1 MSRATNSTSVQVERV
16 VLIKRLKE
24 RVKEMP
30 KQAKE
35 YEVAKKAY
43 EQAVTDWLLNLVK
56 DPANIKEVHR
66 SSNYRNDEFANVYF
80 TAKALKTKPKYEGPE
95 EPRIQGY
102 FLDTATREMT
112 NTITILELSNSEYV
126 GVSILNKVSQY
137 L

>member
-1 MSRATNSTSVQVERV
+1 MARATNSVQVERV

-30 KQAKE
+30 KEVKE
-35 YEVAKKAY
+35 YETAHKAH
-43 EQAVTDWLLNLVK
+43 EQAVSDWLVNLVK

-66 SSNYRNDEFANVYF
+66 NSRYDGLYASVHF
-80 TAKALKTKPKYEGPE
+80 TAKALKTKPKYDGPDA
-95 EPRIQGY
+95 PRLSGY
-102 FLDTATREMT
+102 MLDTAIREIQ
-112 NTITILELSNSEYV
+112 NTINILELSNSEYV